1 MAAKDM
7 AVETSSSI
15 IIPRNPHQA
24 TVEHVEENE
33 VEGHFGSVSASS
45 RSSTYSSV
53 APSIS
58 SHPDNTTEEETD
70 EDDVEEIATQG
81 MLIAMLLASSA

>member
-1 MAAKDM
+1 MAVKDM
-7 AVETSSSI
+7 AVETSSSMM
-15 IIPRNPHQA
+15 IPRNPHQA

-33 VEGHFGSVSASS
+33 VEFGSVSASS

-58 SHPDNTTEEETD
+58 SQPDNTTEEETD